1 MTTPEQEQ
9 PEPENVEAP
18 TPEPEAPPEPSLPS
32 GDPDPHPD
40 GADITAMRASIEKAD
55 GLIAH
60 YHRGATLA
68 MDLKRT
74 LVRRLLRAQFP
85 QGLSIDDE
93 AKLLKGYGIAPE
105 KPKK

>member
-1 MTTPEQEQ
+1 MTTPEQEE

-18 TPEPEAPPEPSLPS
+18 EPEGPPEQATSN

-40 GADITAMRASIEKAD
+40 GADITAMRAAIEKAD

-68 MDLKRT
+68 MELKRT

-85 QGLSIDDE
+85 KGLSIDDE
-93 AKLLKGYGIAPE
+93 AKLLKGYGLAPE